1 MLFGIFRKATG
12 VSCGLESLAF
22 AVFWPVLS
30 VHAEVI
36 IYGCNDDV
44 EGDVPH
50 IIQTLV
56 HMV

>member
-36 IYGCNDDV
+36 IYGGNDYI
-44 EGDVPH
+44 EG
-50 IIQTLV
+50 
-56 HMV
+56 

>member
-36 IYGCNDDV
+36 TYWGNGHI
-44 EGDVPH
+44 EG
-50 IIQTLV
+50 
-56 HMV
+56 